1 MSAYEPGAQ
10 ICPAHFKKPLSKVC
24 LFVFVCAQLP
34 CSREG
39 PGSLEAGVTGCCEMP
54 VWVLGTKVP
63 LSAGTASACPVSR
76 LSSPLS
82 NHKPCKTEIEIN
94 CRSDN
99 IQKIVDF

>member
-1 MSAYEPGAQ
+1 MSLVPKST
-10 ICPAHFKKPLSKVC
+10 CPAHFKTPLSKVC

-34 CSREG
+34 CSLEEG
-39 PGSLEAGVTGCCEMP
+39 PGSLEAEVIGRCEMP

-63 LSAGTASACPVSR
+63 LSAGTASAYPMNH

-82 NHKPCKTEIEIN
+82 NHKPCKIEIEIN